1 MPQAFSQEGSG
12 LLIIPRDV
20 LQRHWRTCK
29 LRLDIGAEIPRYSHT
44 SRPNKRRACDR
55 CARLKKACSLSS
67 PCEACRARNHE
78 CSYGD
83 SHPAAESGALVQ
95 APSPIFS
102 SFALS
107 APGETSE
114 LEIDQPCFPPLEIPN
129 LNMTSAG
136 ETGSWNPST
145 LDSWAEEPLPSILDS
160 EYALNFPSNVYD
172 AFSGVQSA
180 YPSSIVTRLY
190 FLDHFTSVTGFAD
203 SFECGSATEMKD
215 LTRGVQEESFDQNS
229 EKDGTSL
236 GQLFHLN
243 PSSQDILQLSDFTVP
258 TEVIGNPQQA
268 RGSLSFFADVPEGM
282 YFGCEDWLSD
292 SLVGVTNN
300 IVSGLKVATQH
311 RSPCSPITFDWS
323 TLIEQICVQFFS
335 PPNIKKYL
343 LFFWSFW
350 YPNCPIIHKPTFD
363 IHNAPH
369 TLLVPMLL
377 IGASLFPDESVKRN
391 AKLWFSSAEEMAFA
405 EEHFQH
411 SITTKGENH
420 PPRRKTLQAL
430 QAAYLICLLQNW
442 EGDNNSKQRIRCY
455 RYSMVITVYPAWSL
469 CCMSRKANLFR
480 CFRLRETLDL
490 HPETIMRSDYRTW
503 TGIVL
508 SWKRS
513 WLGMIFVLFV
523 PVICPLEF

>member
-1 MPQAFSQEGSG
+1 MPQAFSRESSG
-12 LLIIPRDV
+12 LLTIPRDV

-29 LRLDIGAEIPRYSHT
+29 LRLDIGAEIPRYSHAP
-44 SRPNKRRACDR
+44 RPSKRRACDR
-55 CARLKKACSLSS
+55 CARLKKACSLGS

-83 SHPAAESGALVQ
+83 SHPATESGALVQ
-95 APSPIFS
+95 APSSIFPN
-102 SFALS
+102 FALS
-107 APGETSE
+107 APRETAE
-114 LEIDQPCFPPLEIPN
+114 LEIDQPCFPPLEIPD
-129 LNMTSAG
+129 LNMTPAG

-145 LDSWAEEPLPSILDS
+145 LDFWADEPLPSILDS
-160 EYALNFPSNVYD
+160 EYALNFPPNVCD

-203 SFECGSATEMKD
+203 SFECGSAAEMKD
-215 LTRGVQEESFDQNS
+215 LTRSVQESSDKNP
-229 EKDGTSL
+229 EKDGTKW
-236 GQLFHLN
+236 GQLSHLN
-243 PSSQDILQLSDFTVP
+243 SSSQEIVQLSEFTVP
-258 TEVIGNPQQA
+258 TEVIWNPQQA
-268 RGSLSFFADVPEGM
+268 RGSSSFFGDVPEGT
-282 YFGCEDWLSD
+282 YFGSEDWLSD

-311 RSPCSPITFDWS
+311 RNSGSPITFDWS

-377 IGASLFPDESVKRN
+377 IGASLSPDESVKRN

-405 EEHFQH
+405 EEHFQY
-411 SITTKGENH
+411 SITTRGENH
-420 PPRRKTLQAL
+420 PPKRKTLQAL

-455 RYSMVITVYPAWSL
+455 RYSMVIAVYPAWSL
-469 CCMSRKANLFR
+469 CCMSRKANLFH

-490 HPETIMRSDYRTW
+490 HPETIMRYDYRTW

-513 WLGMIFVLFV
+513 
-523 PVICPLEF
+523 